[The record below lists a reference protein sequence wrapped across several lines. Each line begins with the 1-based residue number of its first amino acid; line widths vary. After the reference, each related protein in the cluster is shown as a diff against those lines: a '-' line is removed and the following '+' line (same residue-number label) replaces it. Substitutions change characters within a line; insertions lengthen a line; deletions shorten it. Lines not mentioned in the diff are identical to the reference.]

1 MILSGICDERILVL
15 SQNLVWW
22 SWTFLGAGHFK
33 INNPAPSVGRPLPNC
48 YVLAPATPDH
58 GCRPRASATD
68 DHRPPARH
76 SPGPW
81 HKHNSWKCEQKH
93 PSLHKTQSRTEVP
106 SYCIAGRQGT
116 MVPCTGRDGPRN
128 RPNTVRTSAC
138 TVQYIQGRP
147 RHRARWRPV

>member
-58 GCRPRASATD
+58 GCRGALLLHCRPTGHDGTLYRPGRAT
-68 DHRPPARH
+68 
-76 SPGPW
+76 
-81 HKHNSWKCEQKH
+81 KQ
-93 PSLHKTQSRTEVP
+93 TEYSSHFCMHGAVHTRE
-106 SYCIAGRQGT
+106 A
-116 MVPCTGRDGPRN
+116 
-128 RPNTVRTSAC
+128 
-138 TVQYIQGRP
+138 
-147 RHRARWRPV
+147 